1 MGAMIP
7 RQRTKNAKTHSSH
20 CDHKSNTASEAHG
33 SELIEDENYEE
44 QQISF
49 GEQCEDV
56 GQSHDNIDVAKAM
69 QEVAISTKENAL
81 KTSEI
86 GAGQTLRHAQ
96 AEVFA
101 GTEEK
106 FANNEQSFA
115 IAIPPKHRPP
125 LGTGLIVRT
134 SAVTARLPTH
144 RPALNLDEEL
154 PGQHAMATQRGAIN
168 IVGIHPP
175 SQDSCTLGII
185 VT

>member
-1 MGAMIP
+1 MNHIAMGAMIP
-7 RQRTKNAKTHSSH
+7 MQRTKNAKTHSSH

-33 SELIEDENYEE
+33 SELIENENYEE
-44 QQISF
+44 QQIPF

-69 QEVAISTKENAL
+69 QEVAISTKEDAL

-144 RPALNLDEEL
+144 RPALSLDEEL
-154 PGQHAMATQRGAIN
+154 PRQHAMATQRGGN
-168 IVGIHPP
+168 QHSRDP
-175 SQDSCTLGII
+175 STI
-185 VT
+185 TR

>member
-7 RQRTKNAKTHSSH
+7 MQRTKYTKTHSSH
-20 CDHKSNTASEAHG
+20 CDHRSNTASEAHG
-33 SELIEDENYEE
+33 SELIENENYEE
-44 QQISF
+44 QQVSL

-56 GQSHDNIDVAKAM
+56 GQSRDNIDVGKAT
-69 QEVAISTKENAL
+69 QEVAIYTKEDAM

-96 AEVFA
+96 ADVFA
-101 GTEEK
+101 VTEEK

-144 RPALNLDEEL
+144 RPARRLDEEL
-154 PGQHAMATQRGAIN
+154 PRQHAMATQRG
-168 IVGIHPP
+168 GQ
-175 SQDSCTLGII
+175 ST
-185 VT
+185 

>member
-1 MGAMIP
+1 M
-7 RQRTKNAKTHSSH
+7 TKNTKTHRPH
-20 CDHKSNTASEAHG
+20 CDHTSNTASEALR
-33 SELIEDENYEE
+33 SELIEDGNYEE
-44 QQISF
+44 QQVSF

-56 GQSHDNIDVAKAM
+56 GQSHDNIDVAKAT
-69 QEVAISTKENAL
+69 QEVAISAKEDTL
-81 KTSEI
+81 KTHEI

-144 RPALNLDEEL
+144 RPALSLDEEL
-154 PGQHAMATQRGAIN
+154 PRQHAMATQRGGNQRSRI
-168 IVGIHPP
+168 P
-175 SQDSCTLGII
+175 STI
-185 VT
+185 TR